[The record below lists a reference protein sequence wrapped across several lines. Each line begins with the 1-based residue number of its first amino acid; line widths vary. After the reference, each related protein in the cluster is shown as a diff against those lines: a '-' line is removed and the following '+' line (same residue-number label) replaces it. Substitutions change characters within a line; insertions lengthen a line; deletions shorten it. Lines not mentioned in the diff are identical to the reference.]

1 MGRKSVNKGGPNG
14 LVKYMPNE
22 NKSHLPHPLFPLRA
36 SMVEDKNY
44 TSDNSPLNL
53 ITEYCR

>member
-1 MGRKSVNKGGPNG
+1 MERKSMNTGGQSG
-14 LVKYMPNE
+14 LVQYMPNE

-44 TSDNSPLNL
+44 TSDNSPLNF
-53 ITEYCR
+53 